1 MIRTFATIAR
11 VGALVALLAASALA
25 QADFCWRDS
34 YGRGVGTIPT
44 NCGSKE
50 NDAGLCYNK
59 CSSGYTGVGP
69 VCWKSCPSGFTD
81 NGVGCTKPGPYGRG
95 AGYPWKFGD
104 GLNDNGMYSRCRA
117 ANPQGCE
124 KNGAVVYPKCKPGYH
139 NVGCC
144 ICSPDCPSGFTD
156 LGVSC
161 TKPTST
167 RGAGTIPTSCT
178 GGGQYDAGLCYSQ
191 CKSGYYGVGPVC
203 WGNCPA
209 NAPVSCGAGCASTK
223 DECSGAVRD
232 QVMSVVEVAVTIAAA
247 VATAGASTGA
257 EAAGKAGA
265 TAGEA
270 GAKAAAKAATKA
282 AANQATKSAAK
293 GISKA
298 TATAAIKDAAKGAG
312 TNLTLQQIDQIAGVA
327 AGDDWDPY
335 SLDPTGIAAVVK
347 AYNHKVCH
355 G

>member
-1 MIRTFATIAR
+1 MMGRIATLAR

-34 YGRGVGTIPT
+34 YGRSVGTIPT
-44 NCGSKE
+44 DCGSKE

-59 CSSGYTGVGP
+59 CSGGYKGVGP
-69 VCWKSCPSGFTD
+69 VCWKGCPAGFTD

-104 GLNDNGMYSRCRA
+104 GLNDNGMFKRCRA
-117 ANPQGCE
+117 AHPEGCE

-139 NVGCC
+139 QVGCC

-161 TKPTST
+161 TKPTQT
-167 RGAGTIPTSCT
+167 RGAGTIPTACS
-178 GGGQYDAGLCYSQ
+178 GGKQYDAGLCYTQ
-191 CKSGYYGVGPVC
+191 CKSGFSGVGPVC
-203 WGNCPA
+203 WGQCPA
-209 NAPVSCGAGCASTK
+209 SMPVACGAGCATTK
-223 DECSGAVRD
+223 DDCSGAVRD
-232 QVMSVVEVAVTIAAA
+232 QVMSVVEVAVTIATA

-257 EAAGKAGA
+257 EAAAGA
-265 TAGEA
+265 G
-270 GAKAAAKAATKA
+270 KAAAETAAKQ
-282 AANQATKSAAK
+282 AANQATKSVAK
-293 GISKA
+293 GITKA
-298 TATAAIKDAAKGAG
+298 AATAAIKDAAKGAG
-312 TNLTLQQIDQIAGVA
+312 VNLTMQQIDQVAGVA
-327 AGDDWDPY
+327 AGDTWDPY